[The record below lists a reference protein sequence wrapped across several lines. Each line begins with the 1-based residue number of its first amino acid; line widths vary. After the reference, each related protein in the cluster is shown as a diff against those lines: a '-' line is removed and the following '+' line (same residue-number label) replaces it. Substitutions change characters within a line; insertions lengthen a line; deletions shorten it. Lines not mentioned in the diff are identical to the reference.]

1 MEMEKKNLA
10 IIILAVALAASGI
23 GNILFAV
30 LGGFIEVTEP
40 EELPTTLIFGTGSG
54 PLDADPAYLWDSAS
68 FDFAFQIWE
77 GLYIYNFTD
86 PSLAIIPAL
95 ANDFGSWSGNNHT
108 VTLVEDVTFH
118 SGTPF
123 NATSVKFT
131 FDRLNYLCNYTGD
144 QGETDTIY
152 GIAAIVSLY
161 QWADGT
167 PYLNRTEIIDEY
179 TVKFVLNRECG
190 VWIPLLTFTAS
201 MMLDYEVTPAED
213 YICEGMSGATAET
226 ISGTGPFK
234 FDYYVAGV
242 EARYSR
248 FDDYRLGPAQIEAV
262 VFSVIADSDARDT
275 AMLNEDIHCLDA
287 PSPSYYD
294 LFRDASGLT
303 FFEAGPNTITQYL
316 GMNNVLYNITWRN
329 AISYAIDYDYFIT
342 NIMEGEAIRLKSPIP
357 NGIAYANDSF
367 NAPTFNLTKA
377 REYMVS
383 MGKGSMAWTDEQWR
397 GATFLNMNYTY
408 NTDNPVR
415 VDFSD
420 QCIDN
425 LDRIG
430 IVVTDNGLEWGEYK
444 IYLYG
449 LGVPG
454 YMRLSLW
461 FIGWMPDYNDP
472 SNYVNSLMSNVSSS
486 NTAQINDP
494 QLEAYMDAGV
504 ASTDPV
510 VREQIYDDLQ
520 QYCAE
525 ELRPWVYMYAGLNK
539 DVWINELKGYP
550 SNPMGYNYFYPCYFE

>member
-54 PLDADPAYLWDSAS
+54 PLDADPQYLWDSAS

-86 PSLAIIPAL
+86 PSLEIIPGL
-95 ANDFGSWSGNNHT
+95 ATDFGTWVGNNHT
-108 VTLVEDVTFH
+108 VTLKQGITFH
-118 SGTPF
+118 SGYRF

-131 FDRLNYLCNYTGD
+131 FDRLNYLCNFSGD

-152 GIAAIVSLY
+152 GETAISVLY
-161 QWADGT
+161 MWPDGT
-167 PYLNRTEIIDEY
+167 PVLNRTEIISEY
-179 TVKFVLNRECG
+179 QVKFVLNRPFG
-190 VWIPLLTFTAS
+190 VWIPLLTFTGS
-201 MMLDYEVTPAED
+201 MMLDPTVTPADD
-213 YICEGMSGATAET
+213 YICDGMSGATSET

-248 FDDYRLGPAQIEAV
+248 NDDYRLGPAEIEAV
-262 VFSVIADSDARDT
+262 VFSVITDPDARNT
-275 AMLNEDIHCLDA
+275 AMLNGDVHLLDA
-287 PSPSYYD
+287 PAPGYYD
-294 LFRDASGLT
+294 LFRAESKLT
-303 FFEAGPNTITQYL
+303 FFEAGSNTITQYL
-316 GMNNVLYNITWRN
+316 GMNNVLYNNWTRY
-329 AISYAIDYDYFIT
+329 AISYAVDYDYFIT
-342 NIMEGEAIRLKSPIP
+342 NIMEGEASRLKSPIP

-367 NAPTFNLTKA
+367 DAPTFNLTKA
-377 REYMVS
+377 REYMVAQGYGD
-383 MGKGSMAWTDEQWR
+383 MGWTDTQWR
-397 GATFLNMNYTY
+397 QSSFITMNYTY

-415 VDFSD
+415 VAFSD
-420 QCIDN
+420 QIIDN

-430 IVVTDNGLEWGEYK
+430 IVVEDNPLEWGDYK
-444 IYLYG
+444 VYLYG
-449 LGVPG
+449 LGVAG

-472 SNYVNSLMSNVSSS
+472 SNFVNSLMSNVSSS
-486 NTAQINDP
+486 NTAQINDHL
-494 QLEAYMDAGV
+494 LETYMEMGL
-504 ASTDPV
+504 SETDPV
-510 VREQIYDDLQ
+510 AREKIYDDLQ
-520 QYCAE
+520 KYTVE
-525 ELRPWVYMYAGLNK
+525 VLRPWVYMYTALNK
-539 DVWINELKGYP
+539 DVWVDALHGYP